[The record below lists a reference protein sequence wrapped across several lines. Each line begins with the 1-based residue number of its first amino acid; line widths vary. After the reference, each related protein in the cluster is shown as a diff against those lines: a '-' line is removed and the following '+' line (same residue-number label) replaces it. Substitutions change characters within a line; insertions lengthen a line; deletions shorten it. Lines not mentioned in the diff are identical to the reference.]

1 MKNSDY
7 NEQFLISITQ
17 DLELKEDNE
26 DNANTLQDVLD
37 AFNSY
42 PIIEKSRGTVKTKE
56 KFSFQPVPDDLI
68 REIILNLDGSK
79 ATSVRDLPSDM
90 LKFTVD
96 EQISFINFSFER
108 GCFPDEL
115 KLG

>member
-1 MKNSDY
+1 MEKKEILPQMKNSDY

-42 PIIEKSRGTVKTKE
+42 PSIEKTRGTVKTKE
-56 KFSFQPVPDDLI
+56 
-68 REIILNLDGSK
+68 
-79 ATSVRDLPSDM
+79 
-90 LKFTVD
+90 
-96 EQISFINFSFER
+96 
-108 GCFPDEL
+108 
-115 KLG
+115 